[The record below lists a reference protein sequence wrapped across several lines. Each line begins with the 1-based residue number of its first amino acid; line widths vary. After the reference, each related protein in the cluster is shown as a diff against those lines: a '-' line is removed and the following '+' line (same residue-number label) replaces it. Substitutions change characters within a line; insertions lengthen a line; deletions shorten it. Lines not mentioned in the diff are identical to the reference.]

1 MSPDMKTETDLD
13 APKPLSRKILVGL
26 LLGGLGG
33 VAGFT
38 VAEFLGDS
46 ITRWDDDV
54 NVVMGTILIGMAL
67 ISVGVIILRPRSIP
81 KGCGVLQVIVL
92 ALAGVMLLAPM
103 YATQLASPEYVF
115 GAVIVLLVAQ
125 TAANLML
132 WRLADEMLR
141 RVMMETSTIAFWA
154 LQTALFIYAA
164 AERLGLVET
173 ITGWGLIG
181 ILMGVYLVSSSIA
194 ATRRGMT

>member
-1 MSPDMKTETDLD
+1 MKTETYLD

-26 LLGGLGG
+26 LLGGLVGG

-38 VAEFLGDS
+38 VAEFLSDS
-46 ITRWDDDV
+46 ITRWDDYV
-54 NVVMGTILIGMAL
+54 NVVMGTVLIGMAL
-67 ISVGVIILRPRSIP
+67 ISVGVIILRPLSIP

-92 ALAGVMLLAPM
+92 ALAGVMVLAPM
-103 YATQLASPEYVF
+103 YASQLASPEYVF
-115 GAVIVLLVAQ
+115 GAVIVLLIAQ
-125 TAANLML
+125 TGANLML

-154 LQTALFIYAA
+154 LQMALFVYAA

-173 ITGWGLIG
+173 VTGWGMIG